1 MIFRRYARRTAEAV
15 QAMVHCSSV
24 PTPLA
29 RRTRLV
35 SAPAVVYD
43 TTQPK
48 YDTAG
53 ALASALLQRY
63 MASLAT
69 TVWIC
74 IYVDY

>member
-1 MIFRRYARRTAEAV
+1 
-15 QAMVHCSSV
+15 MVHCSSV

-43 TTQPK
+43 MTQPK

-53 ALASALLQRY
+53 ALASALQRY
-63 MASLAT
+63 GVTRYNGIDLHPCGLLRA
-69 TVWIC
+69 
-74 IYVDY
+74 